1 MRLFRPRPRV
11 WPTGTYTDWRWPAAP
26 RGYTRFDWEL
36 CPQTDPS
43 PVGYFWSHQFWL
55 VGGEAGYVGLQTQGS
70 EPTGK
75 IAIFSIWQAT
85 GANGPSYVA
94 PFSGEGSGFSVRIPF
109 EWRVGEVCRL
119 AVGVAEDPG
128 ADGVSGVAGD
138 PGAGGR
144 GRWTAWV
151 AHEGESTP
159 QMIGTVTVPGR
170 WGGLRDQSVMWTER
184 YAGVLAS
191 CVDLGHAVARF
202 STPVADGGLVR
213 PVAHHNH
220 LGVPPGCPGSSVI
233 DGPDG
238 VVHVMGSPDG
248 GGS

>member
-1 MRLFRPRPRV
+1 MRLLRRRPRV
-11 WPTGTYTDWRWPAAP
+11 WPTGTYTDWHWPAAP

-75 IAIFSIWQAT
+75 IAIFSVWQAT
-85 GANGPSYVA
+85 GADGPSYVA

-119 AVGVAEDPG
+119 TVGA
-128 ADGVSGVAGD
+128 
-138 PGAGGR
+138 AGG

-159 QMIGTVTVPGR
+159 LTIGTISVPPR

-184 YAGVLAS
+184 YAGILAS
-191 CVDLGHAVARF
+191 CADLGHAVARF
-202 STPVADGGLVR
+202 STPVADGGRVR
-213 PVAHHNH
+213 PVSHRNH

-233 DGPDG
+233 DQPDG
-238 VVHVMGSPDG
+238 VVQVMGSPDA
-248 GGS
+248 GS